1 MKVLKNIFFYFAG
14 MFFLGLSKVKNILH
28 GYTSPKPIVDE
39 KKCIDYSFSVV
50 DGWMNFASGHFD
62 GFSVKDK
69 VILELGPGSDLGT
82 GVVLLGRGARKY
94 HAFDVNNLEERTSLN
109 HYMEILRRL
118 SEDDSVDEDRIA
130 DLKKDIEGQRG
141 SGWERGGLLNYSVK
155 NEVNFDELKKNSIDV
170 VFSQAAL
177 EHFEDV
183 EAMLLKL
190 KDVCNDGCV
199 FVAVIDLA
207 AHSRWIRDVD
217 PLNIYRYSNAVYR
230 LLAHGGSPNRV
241 RPSQYVEAME
251 KAGWRD
257 IGVIPL
263 TRASRPY
270 FDDVRDYMPNKFQ
283 DPQLDHLSVIL
294 VARR

>member
-1 MKVLKNIFFYFAG
+1 MKVLTNIFFYFAG
-14 MFFLGLSKVKNILH
+14 IFFLGLSKVKNIIL

-50 DGWMNFASGHFD
+50 DGWMSFASGHFD
-62 GFSVKDK
+62 GFSIKDK

-94 HAFDVNNLEERTSLN
+94 YAFDVNNLEESISLN
-109 HYMEILRRL
+109 HYMKILRRL
-118 SEDDSVDEDRIA
+118 SEDEGVDEDLVA
-130 DLKKDIEGQRG
+130 DLAKDIEEQRG
-141 SGWERGGLLNYSVK
+141 SGWEREGLLNYIVK
-155 NEVNFDELKKNSIDV
+155 NEVDFDELDRNSIDI
-170 VFSQAAL
+170 VFSQATL
-177 EHFEDV
+177 EHFQDV
-183 EAMLLKL
+183 EAMLLRL

-199 FVAVIDLA
+199 FIAEIDLA

-217 PLNIYRYSNAVYR
+217 PLNIYRYSDIIYG

-241 RPSQYVEAME
+241 RPSQYMEAME

-257 IGVIPL
+257 IRVIPL
-263 TRASRPY
+263 TRAPHPY
-270 FDDVRDYMPNKFQ
+270 FDDVSGYMLNRFQ
-283 DPQLDHLSVIL
+283 DAQLDHLSIIL